1 MKRLDEHGL
10 RENTIVIFTSD
21 NGATHPSRDKKFHVS
36 GVDGPWKAIRQGAAK
51 KKPGKWELYNLE
63 KDPSETKN
71 LAKKYP
77 EILTRLA
84 KISATD
90 RSPNPRAKFPIYDKK
105 K

>member
-1 MKRLDEHGL
+1 MVWEFHGYGVQL
-10 RENTIVIFTSD
+10 AVI
-21 NGATHPSRDKKFHVS
+21 
-36 GVDGPWKAIRQGAAK
+36 DGPWKTIRQGAAK

-90 RSPNPRAKFPIYDKK
+90 RSPNPRAKFPLYDKK